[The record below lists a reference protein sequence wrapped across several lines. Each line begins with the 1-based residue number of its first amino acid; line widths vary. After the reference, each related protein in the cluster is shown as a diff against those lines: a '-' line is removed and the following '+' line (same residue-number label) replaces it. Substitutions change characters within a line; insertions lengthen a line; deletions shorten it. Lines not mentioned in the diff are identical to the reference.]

1 MYVMGASSPV
11 RVSGFVEYAQ
21 AEQYFRLLLET
32 APDAMV
38 VIKHDGKIVL
48 VNSQT
53 ERLFGYHREELL
65 GNTVSLRNS
74 VERAPTAIGVVRS
87 ISELRG
93 DAKQLGNES
102 GLRDCILFR
111 HPSYSAFPNHMQC
124 FDSLQGPPSG

>member
-1 MYVMGASSPV
+1 MS
-11 RVSGFVEYAQ
+11 
-21 AEQYFRLLLET
+21 
-32 APDAMV
+32 
-38 VIKHDGKIVL
+38 KK
-48 VNSQT
+48 
-53 ERLFGYHREELL
+53 LL
-65 GNTVSLRNS
+65 GALREYYRWMRPETYLFPGTVNHSRADKPITEKVSLRNL

-124 FDSLQGPPSG
+124 FDSLPGPPSG

>member
-53 ERLFGYHREELL
+53 ERLFGYHREELV
-65 GNTVSLRNS
+65 GNTIEMLM
-74 VERAPTAIGVVRS
+74 
-87 ISELRG
+87 SE
-93 DAKQLGNES
+93 QL
-102 GLRDCILFR
+102 IK
-111 HPSYSAFPNHMQC
+111 
-124 FDSLQGPPSG
+124 